1 MFKLIK
7 KVFSKKTKE
16 EKKEPLILK
25 EEIKTINKQKQTK
38 ETKSSL
44 TFGV

>member
-7 KVFSKKTKE
+7 KIFSKKTKE

-25 EEIKTINKQKQTK
+25 KEIKSINKQKETRD
-38 ETKSSL
+38 TKSSL

>member
-7 KVFSKKTKE
+7 KLFSKKPKE
-16 EKKEPLILK
+16 QKTLVLKKE
-25 EEIKTINKQKQTK
+25 IKKTYNKKDTRD
-38 ETKSSL
+38 TKSSL

>member
-7 KVFSKKTKE
+7 KLFSRKTKE

-25 EEIKTINKQKQTK
+25 KEIKSINKQKETRD
-38 ETKSSL
+38 TKSSL

>member
-1 MFKLIK
+1 MFKIIK
-7 KVFSKKTKE
+7 KLFSKKTKE

-25 EEIKTINKQKQTK
+25 KEIKSINKQKETRD
-38 ETKSSL
+38 TKSSL

>member
-1 MFKLIK
+1 MFKFIK
-7 KVFSKKTKE
+7 KLFSRKTKE

-25 EEIKTINKQKQTK
+25 KEIKSINKQKETRD
-38 ETKSSL
+38 TKSSL

>member
-7 KVFSKKTKE
+7 KLFSKKTKE

-25 EEIKTINKQKQTK
+25 KEIKSINKQKETRD
-38 ETKSSL
+38 TKSSL

>member
-7 KVFSKKTKE
+7 KFFSKKTKE
-16 EKKEPLILK
+16 EKKVPLILK
-25 EEIKTINKQKQTK
+25 KQIKSIYKQKDTRD
-38 ETKSSL
+38 TKSSL

>member
-7 KVFSKKTKE
+7 KLFSRKTKE

-25 EEIKTINKQKQTK
+25 KEIKSINKQKETRH
-38 ETKSSL
+38 TKSSL